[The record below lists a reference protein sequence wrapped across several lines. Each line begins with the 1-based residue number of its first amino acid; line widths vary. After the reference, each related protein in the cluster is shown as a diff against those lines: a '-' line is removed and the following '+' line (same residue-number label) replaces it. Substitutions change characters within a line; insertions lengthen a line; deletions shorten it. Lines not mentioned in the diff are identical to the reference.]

1 MNDNR
6 VQARLRFTLRTLM
19 LTVLAVAMLA
29 ATAVTRRE
37 SQVMWQF
44 SEADGGD
51 AMYGTSYGWPVPY
64 LRVPVGQYAH
74 VPSDWFV
81 PGLIANATIVLLVLA
96 VLYFASR
103 FVHQRRHNRSPASA

>member
-6 VQARLRFTLRTLM
+6 VKARLRFTLRTMM
-19 LTVLAVAMLA
+19 LTVLVVGVLT
-29 ATAVTRRE
+29 ATAVTKRD
-37 SQVMWQF
+37 SQLMWQF
-44 SEADGGD
+44 SEADGGG
-51 AMYGTSYGWPVPY
+51 AMYGTTYGWPFPY
-64 LRVPVGQYAH
+64 LRVPVGRYAH

-103 FVHQRRHNRSPASA
+103 FVHQRRHNRSPVSA

>member
-19 LTVLAVAMLA
+19 LTVLAVAVLA
-29 ATAVTRRE
+29 ATAVTKRE

-51 AMYGTSYGWPVPY
+51 AMYGTTYGWPFSY
-64 LRVPVGQYAH
+64 LRIPVGQYGH
-74 VPSDWFV
+74 VSPDWFV
-81 PGLIANATIVLLVLA
+81 PGLIANATIVLLVMA
-96 VLYFASR
+96 VLYFTSR
-103 FVHQRRHNRSPASA
+103 FVHHWRRNRSPTGA